1 MKATDEK
8 RGGWPSDQ
16 VDHLPEVDHL
26 PANHHCPTIKCFSS
40 LNCQLFVV
48 ELFSVPLIWIFLLRR
63 PILKLT
69 QHALLGWTIIQVQV
83 SPCCIARLLNRAGLF
98 NPLGVPTALLFTR
111 GGSEHRSIKLCS
123 ADRQGCSLSSAQARP
138 RYFCPQGI
146 FQGDWQGGGRWKYFA
161 DESWHLPHHLTPH
174 FRSNPGNVLR
184 SSLKETWAQEVALI
198 PWEIVYSPGCRLNVF
213 PKCHLSLRK
222 RMPQVPNGIC
232 IKVNSIC

>member
-16 VDHLPEVDHL
+16 VDHL

-69 QHALLGWTIIQVQV
+69 QHALLGWYRTIIQVQV
-83 SPCCIARLLNRAGLF
+83 SPCYIARLLNRAGLF
-98 NPLGVPTALLFTR
+98 NPLRVPTALLFTR

-123 ADRQGCSLSSAQARP
+123 ADCQGCSLSSAQARP

-146 FQGDWQGGGRWKYFA
+146 FQGDWQGGGR
-161 DESWHLPHHLTPH
+161 
-174 FRSNPGNVLR
+174 
-184 SSLKETWAQEVALI
+184 
-198 PWEIVYSPGCRLNVF
+198 
-213 PKCHLSLRK
+213 
-222 RMPQVPNGIC
+222 
-232 IKVNSIC
+232 